1 MFTPESK
8 VKRLLDSLGYYLL
21 LGHTDGI
28 VTDYKRV
35 MHAKREI
42 PVSSC
47 PSSVENILY
56 STGGGTESID
66 ADEEERFDLILD
78 RLDHK
83 ASIYNGPRKPKK
95 KIESGQHKRMRLG
108 IHGGVWCRVDTDNKF
123 WFNNEQYI
131 IDDQAVQYA
140 PVKTEFGEYYAMDK
154 ILASGGKF
162 YDMNYDEVRVL
173 KCGGIVPN
181 DTFLNWIEPMY

>member
-1 MFTPESK
+1 M
-8 VKRLLDSLGYYLL
+8 LDSLGYYLL

-28 VTDYKRV
+28 ITDYKRV

-47 PSSVENILY
+47 PSNIENILY
-56 STGGGTESID
+56 ATSGGTETID
-66 ADEEERFDLILD
+66 TDEEERFNLMLD

-83 ASIYNGPRKPKK
+83 AEIYDGPRKPKK

-108 IHGGVWCRVDTDNKF
+108 IHGGEWCLVDTDWKF

-131 IDDQAVQYA
+131 INDQAVQYA
-140 PVKTEFGEYYAMDK
+140 PIETEFGKYYAMDK

-162 YDMNYDEVRVL
+162 YDMNYDEVQVH
-173 KCGGIVPN
+173 KIGGVVPAEVI
-181 DTFLNWIEPMY
+181 LNWIEPIY

>member
-1 MFTPESK
+1 M
-8 VKRLLDSLGYYLL
+8 LDSLGYYML

-47 PSSVENILY
+47 PSNVENILY
-56 STGGGTESID
+56 ATGGGTELID
-66 ADEEERFDLILD
+66 EDEENRFNLMIE

-83 ASIYNGPRKPKK
+83 ASIYDQPKKQKK

-108 IHGGVWCRVDTDNKF
+108 IHGGEWCRVDTDGMF
-123 WFNNEQYI
+123 WFGNEQYI

-140 PVKTEFGEYYAMDK
+140 PVKTELGDYYAMDK
-154 ILASGGKF
+154 ILVSGGKF
-162 YDMNYDEVRVL
+162 YDMNYDEVQVQ
-173 KCGGIVPN
+173 KCGGIVPH
-181 DTFLNWIEPMY
+181 DLILSWIEPLY